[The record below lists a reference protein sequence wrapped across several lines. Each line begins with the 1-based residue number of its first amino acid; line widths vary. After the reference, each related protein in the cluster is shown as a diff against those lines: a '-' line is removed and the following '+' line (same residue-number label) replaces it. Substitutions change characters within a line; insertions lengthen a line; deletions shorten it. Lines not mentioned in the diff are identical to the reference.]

1 MDIRYK
7 DLIKLSDGNEY
18 VVSSMATYENEQYY
32 YVINIHDNSIV
43 KFLKL
48 VYEEEQYFLE
58 EIEDYKILL
67 VISPNLYQNIKND
80 M

>member
-58 EIEDYKILL
+58 EIEDDNILL
-67 VISPNLYQNIKND
+67 VISPILYQNIKNEI
-80 M
+80 

>member
-32 YVINIHDNSIV
+32 YVINIHD
-43 KFLKL
+43 KPFLF
-48 VYEEEQYFLE
+48 FL
-58 EIEDYKILL
+58 
-67 VISPNLYQNIKND
+67 P
-80 M
+80 

>member
-48 VYEEEQYFLE
+48 VYEEEQYFFLTA
-58 EIEDYKILL
+58 
-67 VISPNLYQNIKND
+67 SAKNSCD
-80 M
+80 NSSETYRIHP